1 MGLTVH
7 HAAPRA
13 GEMELLHRPSD
24 ADIGEAAF
32 LFEFGRIAQR
42 SDVGEHAVLHADE
55 EHDGE
60 LEALG
65 GVKGH
70 QRDRGFLLV
79 DVVGV
84 ADE

>member
-1 MGLTVH
+1 
-7 HAAPRA
+7 
-13 GEMELLHRPSD
+13 MELLHRPSD
-24 ADIGEAAF
+24 ADVGEATF

-55 EHDGE
+55 ENDGE

-65 GVKGH
+65 GVKRH